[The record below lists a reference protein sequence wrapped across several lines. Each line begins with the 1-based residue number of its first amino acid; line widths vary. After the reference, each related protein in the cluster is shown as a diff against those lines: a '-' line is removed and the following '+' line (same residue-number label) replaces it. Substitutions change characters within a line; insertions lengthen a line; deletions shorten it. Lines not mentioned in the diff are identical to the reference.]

1 MACGGCQLLDTIH
14 FCSTEVYRHLVQVLC
29 EEHSYFQPDDCL
41 PAADTDNISFIGPD
55 CMPLPHGLPSRTG
68 K

>member
-14 FCSTEVYRHLVQVLC
+14 FCSTEVYHHLVQVLR

-41 PAADTDNISFIGPD
+41 PAAATDNISFIGPD